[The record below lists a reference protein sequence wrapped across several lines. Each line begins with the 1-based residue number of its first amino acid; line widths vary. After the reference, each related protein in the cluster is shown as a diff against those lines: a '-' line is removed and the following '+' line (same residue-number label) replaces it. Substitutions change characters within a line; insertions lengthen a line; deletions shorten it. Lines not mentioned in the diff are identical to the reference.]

1 MNTTSL
7 EAYQAIE
14 SSGAATLQ
22 RQKVWIAL
30 RLFGAMTRQ
39 EVADQTGIKLSS
51 ICGRVRELEEL
62 GQVEVAG
69 YKLGDSG
76 VRNEVLRAVT
86 RDEVEQCQSDLFG
99 VAA

>member
-39 EVADQTGIKLSS
+39 EIADQTGIKLSS
-51 ICGRVRELEEL
+51 ICGVMSFNL
-62 GQVEVAG
+62 
-69 YKLGDSG
+69 
-76 VRNEVLRAVT
+76 T
-86 RDEVEQCQSDLFG
+86 RPMRGITWLYIPCL
-99 VAA
+99 